1 MVEEIKKTEGL
12 KGADWQ
18 RWTILILVLIVLVET
33 IVFSAS
39 LKASEETIKKMKT
52 TSQVMAQ
59 RIEQADAQIN
69 ALEQEKARCGVIL
82 TKPAGEFADYE
93 YCKKLLQKFPL

>member
-12 KGADWQ
+12 KRADWQ

>member
-1 MVEEIKKTEGL
+1 
-12 KGADWQ
+12 
-18 RWTILILVLIVLVET
+18 
-33 IVFSAS
+33 
-39 LKASEETIKKMKT
+39 
-52 TSQVMAQ
+52 MAQ